1 MIELK
6 RGFWPPAEIEP
17 EARSMKVTRGSR
29 RIRSW
34 MLPPI
39 DGAVS
44 ICCWLM
50 LVPEPILVELNTSE
64 PPATATTCT
73 ASRLVAATSPV
84 RAALTVPV
92 WFTPRYTPSSVLVP
106 SPDLVMVMV

>member
-1 MIELK
+1 MLPSRPKVSLAETPSMLIELK

-34 MLPPI
+34 MLPPM
-39 DGAVS
+39 DGATS

-50 LVPEPILVELNTSE
+50 LVPEPILVALNTSE
-64 PPATATTCT
+64 PPPTAVTCT
-73 ASRLVAATSPV
+73 VSRLVAARSPAKV
-84 RAALTVPV
+84 ALMVPV
-92 WFTPRYTPSSVLVP
+92 WFTPR
-106 SPDLVMVMV
+106 